1 MRKKEVGQAFIL
13 VLILLAVGAMLVVPA
28 LRLTGIALKS
38 SQVILPQV
46 RGFYVADAAQDY
58 ILWQLRQ
65 PDFANSF
72 ERDVPQTFQ
81 FDACGVLVNAT
92 IIMRA
97 VESAGGLTLA
107 TDDRIQPTKTV
118 FPTTIDNDATETV
131 TYTIKL
137 EQLSDNTSQGLD
149 VIYDMLP
156 DVFDE
161 NDYVPGSSY
170 LRVEGGAWE
179 QIDDP
184 LEEVYSGQVRL
195 RWPAS
200 GSFASPIR
208 DFTVRQVKELKF
220 QATHEFSGTAK
231 DSVFCN
237 WAVLIMGDTVTV
249 SGPQASLTVGSPADP
264 GVCDTDGLIEVG
276 KISDPEIIPPGV
288 ETDIEYTISMFN
300 KDGLTHHIDEVTDY
314 LPPGFSYCG
323 PADNCSAPS
332 GITTYEP
339 ELTLEDVNGVERWK
353 LYWAFSPAVSIGA
366 GDNLT
371 LTFVAR
377 TTKDISGSYFN
388 EVQVLSDV
396 TIPQIFSEI
405 MDEEN
410 YDKFYTGYSWGTG
423 MVTVPTYD
431 ARADGGNVT
440 IDGNMAL
447 TVGGVSITSW
457 QVR

>member
-137 EQLSDNTSQGLD
+137 EQLSENTSLGLD

-156 DVFDE
+156 MAFDAG
-161 NDYVPGSSY
+161 DYVPGSSY

-179 QIDDP
+179 PIDDP

-200 GSFASPIR
+200 GNFASPIR

-220 QATHEFSGTAK
+220 QATHQFSGEDK
-231 DSVFCN
+231 NSVFCN
-237 WAVLIMGDTVTV
+237 WAVLIMGDIVTV
-249 SGPQASLTVGSPADP
+249 SGPQALITVGIPADL
-264 GVCDTDGLIEVG
+264 GVCDDDGMLLANKTV
-276 KISDPEIIPPGV
+276 DPDIIPPGV
-288 ETDIEYTISMFN
+288 ETDVTYTVYVTN
-300 KDGLTHHIDEVTDY
+300 QDGFTHQMEELVDY
-314 LPPGFSYCG
+314 LPPGFIY
-323 PADNCSAPS
+323 SANS
-332 GITTYEP
+332 TGGITTDEP
-339 ELTLEDVNGVERWK
+339 TISLEEINGVERWK
-353 LYWAFSPAVSIGA
+353 LYWDFQPAVSIGSSE
-366 GDNLT
+366 NVT
-371 LTFVAR
+371 MTFGAR
-377 TTKDISGSYFN
+377 TTKDVSGFYYN
-388 EVQVLSDV
+388 EVIAFSDV
-396 TIPQIFSEI
+396 PIPDIFTDIGVTWE
-405 MDEEN
+405 D
-410 YDKFYTGYSWGTG
+410 YFRCYSWNTG
-423 MVTVPTYD
+423 AVMVPAYD
-431 ARADGGNVT
+431 TETEADGE
-440 IDGNMAL
+440 IIYANMSFV
-447 TVGGVSITSW
+447 VGGITITSY
-457 QVR
+457 QIP